1 MYGWIL
7 VSLVILLI
15 LLAWFLLLRDLFFD
29 KREKKKHS
37 KKVYRVL
44 KYYADEQ
51 DHLLLNNVALYIP
64 SAEKNPVYYDHILF
78 ADKYIYVFMDVAFQ
92 GGIYGNIQDAL
103 LFRKGYKEKANNVIN
118 PVLENEKKVQQL
130 EELMSLQHSDK
141 MLVSVVVYNSKMIVP
156 TTLSK
161 KEQNSWFLSI
171 DELEKTL
178 KTAEKDDVT
187 SISHETSKAMLDS
200 LLEKSE
206 MIKREV
212 ANQKKRK

>member
-15 LLAWFLLLRDLFFD
+15 LLAWFLLLRDLLSD

-51 DHLLLNNVALYIP
+51 DHLLLNNVALYFP

-78 ADKYIYVFMDVAFQ
+78 ADKYIYVFMDVVFQ

-103 LFRKGYKEKANNVIN
+103 LFRKGYKEKADNVIN